1 MNRIKNEQDMWN
13 AGLYDEKHSFVSNYG
28 GDLISLLAPKAGE
41 KILDLGCG
49 TGDLT
54 NKLSASNC
62 EVIGIDYSPNM
73 IASAEKKFPHL
84 NFLVG
89 DAKKLPYSEEFD
101 AVFSN
106 ATLHWVKP
114 PEQALASIYASLK
127 QGGRFVAEF
136 GGKGNV
142 QKITDGIITEM
153 AALGF
158 SFEWAKFPWY
168 YPSIADYTDR
178 MEQVGFR
185 CLFAQHFDRPTPLN
199 GENGLFNWMEM
210 FAGQFFEGLSINT
223 KNEVI
228 KNVESKLKA
237 DLYVDGTWIAD
248 YKRIRVIGIKE

>member
-1 MNRIKNEQDMWN
+1 MNSISKQDMWN

-28 GDLISLLAPKAGE
+28 GDLVSLLAPKAVE

-49 TGDLT
+49 TGDLA

-62 EVIGIDYSPNM
+62 EVLGMDNSPNM
-73 IASAEKKFPHL
+73 IATAKKKYPHL

-89 DAKKLPYSEEFD
+89 DATNLPYTEEFD

-114 PEQALASIYASLK
+114 PEQALASIYTSLK

-142 QKITDGIITEM
+142 QKISEAVLSEI
-153 AALGF
+153 AACGLTF
-158 SFEWAKFPWY
+158 DWDKYPWY
-168 YPSIADYTDR
+168 FPSIAEYTTK
-178 MEQVGFR
+178 MEQIGFR
-185 CLFAQHFDRPTPLN
+185 CIYAQHFDRPTPFI
-199 GENGLFNWMEM
+199 GENGLYNWLEM
-210 FAGQFFEGLSINT
+210 FGGAFFAGMAEST
-223 KNEVI
+223 KNKII
-228 KNVESKLKA
+228 KSVEAKLRA

-248 YKRIRVIGIKE
+248 YKRIRVIGMKE